1 MSDKQK
7 NFIIR
12 TITSVLFVIVLMGCI
27 LYNATTFDLLFGIIT
42 AMTVWEFTT
51 IVNRNAELQVN
62 RFITTVAGTYL
73 FFAVMAFNM
82 NVCGSEIFIPYLV
95 SIIYLLVS
103 ELYFDRKNSIYN
115 WAFTMMAQLYVAL
128 PLSLL
133 NTLAFIA
140 VPQQYDS
147 PIPVYTPILVASVF
161 IFLWCSDA
169 GAYCVGSLIGKNK
182 LFPRI
187 SPGKSWEGSIG
198 GGVIAIIVSQIIAY
212 FMKDNTLI
220 PSPITSPY
228 AWAGLALVVVIFGT
242 WGDLVESLLKRKL
255 GIKDSGN
262 VLPGHGG
269 MLDRFDSTILAVPAV
284 VVYIYTINQ
293 FL

>member
-12 TITSVLFVIVLMGCI
+12 TITSILFVIVLVGCI
-27 LYNATTFDLLFGIIT
+27 LAHPIAFDLLFGVIT
-42 AMTVWEFTT
+42 AMAIWEFTT
-51 IVNRNAELQVN
+51 IVNHKADLQVN

-82 NVCGSEIFIPYLV
+82 NACGSEIFIPYLI
-95 SIIYLLVS
+95 SIMYLMIS

-115 WAFTMMAQLYVAL
+115 WAFTMMAQLYIAL
-128 PLSLL
+128 PFALL
-133 NTLAFIA
+133 NTLAYLSVDDIEGVHA
-140 VPQQYDS
+140 
-147 PIPVYTPILVASVF
+147 VYTPVVVLAMF

-198 GGVIAIIVSQIIAY
+198 GGIIAILVAL
-212 FMKDNTLI
+212 LI
-220 PSPITSPY
+220 SYLLPQLGLQSPFSSTIEWVGM
-228 AWAGLALVVVIFGT
+228 AIVVVIFGT

-255 GIKDSGN
+255 GIKDSGHI
-262 VLPGHGG
+262 LPGHGG
-269 MLDRFDSTILAVPAV
+269 MLDRFDSTIMATPAV
-284 VVYIYTINQ
+284 VVYIYTISQ
-293 FL
+293 FI